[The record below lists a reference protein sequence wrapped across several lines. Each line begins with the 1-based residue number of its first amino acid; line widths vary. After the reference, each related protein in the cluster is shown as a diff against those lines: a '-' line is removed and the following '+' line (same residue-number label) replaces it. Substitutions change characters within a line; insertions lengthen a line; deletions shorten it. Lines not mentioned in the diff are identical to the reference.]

1 MSQFFSKTSTVVV
14 LLILVGGAVV
24 YFGMKANKTAEAAE
38 PATAT
43 ATATEGKA

>member
-38 PATAT
+38 PVT